1 MVHIGGG
8 VSGVDAIKRV
18 TAVSGVLFIVWC
30 LLFRY
35 SIVYRR
41 APIPM
46 RLYRASTRASTRALP
61 RALYPCC
68 VVLFLRHL
76 SPEFSPQ
83 EAKIIFLASALLG
96 ALRAACR
103 RPLAFALGG
112 AAAAAPP
119 FLAAASAL
127 IGPRPLRAA
136 AATVMNC

>member
-61 RALYPCC
+61 RS
-68 VVLFLRHL
+68 L
-76 SPEFSPQ
+76 S
-83 EAKIIFLASALLG
+83 LL
-96 ALRAACR
+96 R
-103 RPLAFALGG
+103 RPLLASSFTRVQ
-112 AAAAAPP
+112 PP
-119 FLAAASAL
+119 RS
-127 IGPRPLRAA
+127 
-136 AATVMNC
+136 

>member
-1 MVHIGGG
+1 MRLSLCV
-8 VSGVDAIKRV
+8 
-18 TAVSGVLFIVWC
+18 FIVR
-30 LLFRY
+30 LLVHLLVP
-35 SIVYRR
+35 S
-41 APIPM
+41 P
-46 RLYRASTRASTRALP
+46 
-61 RALYPCC
+61 ALYPCC

-83 EAKIIFLASALLG
+83 EAKITFLASALLG

-119 FLAAASAL
+119 FLAAAAPPFLAAAL
-127 IGPRPLRAA
+127 ALLGPRPLRAA